1 MQQQVEWL
9 GKPCLLTSEQ
19 QKKGGSM
26 GIWKGGRE
34 KKRGD
39 IWRGGSTRLAEGQQ
53 TVRGERLLGCW

>member
-39 IWRGGSTRLAEGQQ
+39 ILREKEIFSGGLLASF
-53 TVRGERLLGCW
+53 